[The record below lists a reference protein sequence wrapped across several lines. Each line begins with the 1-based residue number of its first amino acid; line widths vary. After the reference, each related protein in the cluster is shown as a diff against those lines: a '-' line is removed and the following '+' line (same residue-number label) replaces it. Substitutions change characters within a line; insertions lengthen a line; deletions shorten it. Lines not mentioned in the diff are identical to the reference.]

1 MVKNTKIY
9 LICDK
14 KYYKTLWQLQHN
26 TRDLKNKAVQIL
38 WEWNNFSQD
47 FKKENKKY
55 PKAQDIVSYKM
66 FSGYIYN
73 QLKDESILNTS
84 NLSSTIRLVER
95 AFKANVKDYLK
106 GTKSVLNFK
115 ENQPLDLHNRSISLI
130 YDNNFF
136 YADLALMN
144 QKTANELNDGSC
156 RIKFRLLI
164 KDNSTRTIVERC
176 YDNVYSIS
184 GSKINYDKKKKMWF
198 LNLAYQFENKQATS
212 LDRKK
217 ILGVDVGVK
226 KALVASV
233 FGDYDRLAIEG
244 NEIHHI
250 RAEVETRKISLLR
263 QGKFCGEGRIGHGY
277 KKRVEPLDKI
287 SDKISRSRDT
297 INHKYSKAL
306 IDYAL
311 KKGCGTIQMEELS
324 GISERD
330 SFLKNWSYF
339 DLQQKIKY
347 KAEEQGMEVVFINP
361 QYTSQRCSKCGY
373 IDSENRKTQENFL
386 CVKCGYKAN
395 ADYNA
400 SQNIAINGIEE
411 IIKSAQ
417 SKA

>member
-1 MVKNTKIY
+1 MFKAMVKNTKIY

-47 FKKENKKY
+47 FKKESKKY

-73 QLKDESILNTS
+73 QLKDESILNTN

-136 YADLALMN
+136 YADLALIN

-164 KDNSTRTIVERC
+164 KDNSARTIVERC

-184 GSKINYDKKKKMWF
+184 GSKINYDKKKK
-198 LNLAYQFENKQATS
+198 N
-212 LDRKK
+212 
-217 ILGVDVGVK
+217 
-226 KALVASV
+226 
-233 FGDYDRLAIEG
+233 
-244 NEIHHI
+244 
-250 RAEVETRKISLLR
+250 
-263 QGKFCGEGRIGHGY
+263 
-277 KKRVEPLDKI
+277 
-287 SDKISRSRDT
+287 
-297 INHKYSKAL
+297 
-306 IDYAL
+306 
-311 KKGCGTIQMEELS
+311 
-324 GISERD
+324 
-330 SFLKNWSYF
+330 
-339 DLQQKIKY
+339 
-347 KAEEQGMEVVFINP
+347 VVF
-361 QYTSQRCSKCGY
+361 
-373 IDSENRKTQENFL
+373 
-386 CVKCGYKAN
+386 
-395 ADYNA
+395 
-400 SQNIAINGIEE
+400 
-411 IIKSAQ
+411 KSCLRI
-417 SKA
+417 

>member
-1 MVKNTKIY
+1 
-9 LICDK
+9 
-14 KYYKTLWQLQHN
+14 
-26 TRDLKNKAVQIL
+26 
-38 WEWNNFSQD
+38 
-47 FKKENKKY
+47 
-55 PKAQDIVSYKM
+55 
-66 FSGYIYN
+66 
-73 QLKDESILNTS
+73 
-84 NLSSTIRLVER
+84 
-95 AFKANVKDYLK
+95 
-106 GTKSVLNFK
+106 
-115 ENQPLDLHNRSISLI
+115 
-130 YDNNFF
+130 
-136 YADLALMN
+136 
-144 QKTANELNDGSC
+144 
-156 RIKFRLLI
+156 
-164 KDNSTRTIVERC
+164 
-176 YDNVYSIS
+176 
-184 GSKINYDKKKKMWF
+184 MWF
-198 LNLAYQFENKQATS
+198 LNLVYGFENKQATS
-212 LDRKK
+212 LDKEK

-244 NEIHHI
+244 NEIYHI

-306 IDYAL
+306 IGYAL

-400 SQNIAINGIEE
+400 SQNIAIDGIEE